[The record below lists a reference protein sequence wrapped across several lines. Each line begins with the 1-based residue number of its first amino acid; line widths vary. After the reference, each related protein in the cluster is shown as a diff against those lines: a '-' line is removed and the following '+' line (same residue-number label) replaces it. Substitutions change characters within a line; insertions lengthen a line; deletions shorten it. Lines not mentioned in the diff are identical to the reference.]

1 MNEERTIMEVKP
13 YNCDAC
19 GVEVTDH
26 TLGDLPHKPDRS
38 LRFACHDCFEA
49 MTCDLEEDEDE
60 DSDF

>member
-26 TLGDLPHKPDRS
+26 TLGDLPHQPNS
-38 LRFACHDCFEA
+38 GLRFACDDCFEA
-49 MTCDLEEDEDE
+49 LGGEDEDDE
-60 DSDF
+60 DYDF

>member
-1 MNEERTIMEVKP
+1 MEVKP

-26 TLGDLPHKPDRS
+26 TLGDLPHKPDS
-38 LRFACHDCFEA
+38 GLRFACHDCFEA
-49 MTCDLEEDEDE
+49 MTCDLEDDEDE